1 MLLRWRVS
9 FVQPSDQ
16 DYLRAK
22 RIKQGQSRVDPV
34 VNGTSVERFC
44 ERYGISPL
52 AVALDTFESAAR
64 TRHDTA
70 PRQVLEGT
78 DKYRSFL
85 RSQFNFDK
93 DKQKAI
99 AVLLTESLRGAYP
112 RAMFGLLP
120 RPPPAAVRADNSA
133 CSDSGSSRPPVLTS
147 PIWVK
152 NMATGCCCCR
162 CRPRSGGLS
171 TGP

>member
-9 FVQPSDQ
+9 LVQPSDQ

-34 VNGTSVERFC
+34 YDTSVERFC

-64 TRHDTA
+64 TRYDTA
-70 PRQVLEGT
+70 PRQVPERT

-85 RSQFNFDK
+85 RSQFDFDK

-112 RAMFGLLP
+112 
-120 RPPPAAVRADNSA
+120 
-133 CSDSGSSRPPVLTS
+133 
-147 PIWVK
+147 
-152 NMATGCCCCR
+152 
-162 CRPRSGGLS
+162 
-171 TGP
+171 